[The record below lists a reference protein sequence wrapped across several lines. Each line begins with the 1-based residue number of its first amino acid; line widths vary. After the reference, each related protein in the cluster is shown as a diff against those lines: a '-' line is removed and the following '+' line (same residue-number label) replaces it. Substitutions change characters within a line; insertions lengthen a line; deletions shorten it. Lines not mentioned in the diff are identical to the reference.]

1 MKIGN
6 RTPEEN
12 NTKLIEL
19 LEQIIAEVREFG
31 AVDAFWTVD
40 AEDCG
45 DRPYRYR
52 LDAVIDRGVPVE
64 RLRPFWRNS
73 PSKEHRQ
80 R

>member
-1 MKIGN
+1 VKISDS
-6 RTPEEN
+6 TPEEN
-12 NTKLIEL
+12 SAKLIEL

-31 AVDAFWTVD
+31 AVDALWEVD

-52 LDAVIDRGVPVE
+52 LDMVIDRGVPVE
-64 RLRPFWRNS
+64 RVRPFWRNS
-73 PSKEHRQ
+73 PSKERE